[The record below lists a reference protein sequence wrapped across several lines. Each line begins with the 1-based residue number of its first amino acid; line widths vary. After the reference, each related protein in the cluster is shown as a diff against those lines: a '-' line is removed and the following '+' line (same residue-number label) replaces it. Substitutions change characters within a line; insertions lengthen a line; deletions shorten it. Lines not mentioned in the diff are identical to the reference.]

1 MTIKRIHVNQHVI
14 KRNNKID
21 ITHKDAAKGM
31 EPPLTCKNSQV
42 NHYGYEIIINEHTKI
57 IYRPEKPLSCG
68 AKVWI
73 ETTEPVTILTKRDGL
88 VKME

>member
-21 ITHKDAAKGM
+21 ITHPDAVKEF
-31 EPPLTCKNSQV
+31 EPPLTCKNSKD
-42 NHYGYEIIINEHTKI
+42 NNYGYEITINEHTRI
-57 IYRPEKPLSCG
+57 IYRPDKPLSCG

-73 ETTEPVTILTKRDGL
+73 ETTEPVTIKTKDGD
-88 VKME
+88 VEMK